1 MDHSKAVSLFEAASK
16 TADAE
21 IAGFAKKTLPTL
33 KQHKQL
39 AEKLPG
45 KVSAPAGG

>member
-1 MDHSKAVSLFEAASK
+1 MFEAASK

-21 IAGFAKKTLPTL
+21 IAGLAKKRLPTL
-33 KQHKQL
+33 QQHKQP